1 MYFPISRKFPNF
13 SKTFFYPIFCKHH
26 VFFHAILFTD
36 NAKIVD
42 VLVKYNIEVFSPID
56 EEIDGEHE
64 EKQLPL
70 LGMKN
75 DLRET

>member
-1 MYFPISRKFPNF
+1 
-13 SKTFFYPIFCKHH
+13 
-26 VFFHAILFTD
+26 LFTD